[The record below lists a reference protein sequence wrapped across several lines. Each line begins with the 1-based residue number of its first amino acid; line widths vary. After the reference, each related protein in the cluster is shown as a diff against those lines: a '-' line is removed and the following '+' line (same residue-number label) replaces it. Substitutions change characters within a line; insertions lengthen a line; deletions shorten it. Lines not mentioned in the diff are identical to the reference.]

1 MGMFYAPCL
10 PTVSLPRVGASLL
23 WDIQSPCPPPLRP
36 WPKQSPTQNLLV
48 LGTPAWLGFLC
59 VEYLHFQLSLIPSRL
74 QVELKE
80 SKVGGFNVSGFNSQ
94 HA

>member
-1 MGMFYAPCL
+1 MGMFYAPCF

-48 LGTPAWLGFLC
+48 LGTPAWLRLPVCGAPTFPA
-59 VEYLHFQLSLIPSRL
+59 LSDSL
-74 QVELKE
+74 
-80 SKVGGFNVSGFNSQ
+80 
-94 HA
+94 